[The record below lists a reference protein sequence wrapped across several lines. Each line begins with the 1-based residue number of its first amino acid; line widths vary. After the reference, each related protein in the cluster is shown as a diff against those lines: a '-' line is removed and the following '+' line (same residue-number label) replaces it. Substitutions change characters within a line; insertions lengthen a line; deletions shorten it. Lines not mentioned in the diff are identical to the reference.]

1 MEFRVKR
8 NLTGVLYTGIYQNF
22 TNQIEIIRIF
32 Q

>member
-8 NLTGVLYTGIYQNF
+8 NLTGVLNTGNYQNF
-22 TNQIEIIRIF
+22 TNLIEIIRII